1 MGISAAEDVS
11 EADRSVKQGPN
22 QQRCPFLDSI
32 AFARLLDMAHDRL
45 RTDPNDAADLPVG
58 LAARDPD
65 QAIALTVRD
74 DGMRRRAKC
83 PGAPHPP
90 RALERERAGEL
101 PQRQNMRWRSEE
113 RRGGK
118 ECVRTGRSRWVQ

>member
-83 PGAPHPP
+83 PVAPPPP
-90 RALERERAGEL
+90 RPPAPERPGPLRTRQKLIAEPAALWSRDV
-101 PQRQNMRWRSEE
+101 
-113 RRGGK
+113 RG
-118 ECVRTGRSRWVQ
+118 